1 MADTVDMN
9 ATHNSGAVVGQNNG
23 TMVNHFTVP
32 PVDVVSQCITAL
44 FVTDARADREGIS
57 STKGSIVEGTCNWV
71 KQHSSY
77 VTWLHSPSDSLWV
90 IGGPG
95 KRKTMLAVYLT
106 QALDTICGDQKL
118 PFACFFCDHRD
129 PSRNSICP
137 VLRTILAQIITQKPD
152 LANFAKSC
160 VGGDQKANERAK
172 RTLSSRRVWRTP
184 DGGGRAI
191 LWRPKDQ
198 INHGY

>member
-106 QALDTICGDQKL
+106 KPWIRFVATRSCHSPTSSATIAIQVET
-118 PFACFFCDHRD
+118 PFVRFF
-129 PSRNSICP
+129 
-137 VLRTILAQIITQKPD
+137 
-152 LANFAKSC
+152 
-160 VGGDQKANERAK
+160 
-172 RTLSSRRVWRTP
+172 
-184 DGGGRAI
+184 GRY
-191 LWRPKDQ
+191 WPRS
-198 INHGY
+198 